1 MMIFTND
8 EMNLMCIYQSDSRSG
23 LIAALTEM
31 RGYLDEDE
39 AGLRELTDSA
49 LQKLS
54 EITDEDFAELAL
66 CRTSTR
72 TNKADAAGAAFGSL
86 PFCFHDSISQNRKN
100 IDFGK

>member
-1 MMIFTND
+1 MMNFTND

-39 AGLRELTDSA
+39 TD

-54 EITDEDFAELAL
+54 EITDEDFAELEL
-66 CRTSTR
+66 I
-72 TNKADAAGAAFGSL
+72 
-86 PFCFHDSISQNRKN
+86 P
-100 IDFGK
+100 DFDTDE